1 MFRYTLQI
9 LQQMLQDFLSLSD
22 HFGTFRKSSHYC
34 DLCVRDFNHLKVPQ
48 QVFIQ
53 TLLSTAVFPQRFS
66 FCYCLLSSVA
76 PFGGP
81 MIDTERKIFEI

>member
-1 MFRYTLQI
+1 MFRHTLQI

-53 TLLSTAVFPQRFS
+53 TLLSTAVFPQDS
-66 FCYCLLSSVA
+66 VSVTVCLVQWLRLVA
-76 PFGGP
+76 P
-81 MIDTERKIFEI
+81 